1 MRSLRARHAGAW
13 LALLCGTSLT
23 SPLLA
28 QPTAADKAL
37 AEGLFQ
43 DGKRLMDEGKLQEA
57 CPKLAESQRVDPTV
71 GTLLNLA
78 VCHEKEGKTASAW
91 AEFTEAS
98 SLAASA
104 GQQDRAQFAAKR
116 ASELEARLTRL
127 VLDAAQATQTAPAM
141 TITLNGKELS
151 AAAAAGSG
159 IPVDPGTATIEAK
172 APGKQPWSQRVTLD
186 PGPST
191 TRVTIPPLA
200 DVAVQAA
207 KAAPPAPPRP
217 PPARPEA
224 ARPEATGN
232 PMRALGFV
240 AGGVGIAG
248 LGVGAVF
255 GVLTIQKAGDV
266 EEGCSGSFRCSRAD
280 VEANESARTKAMV
293 SNIAIGAGLACLGAG
308 VAMVL
313 MSPRSPEQ
321 AAAVERVWVAPSVA
335 SDGGRVVL
343 GGHW

>member
-28 QPTAADKAL
+28 QPAAADKAL

-43 DGKRLMDEGKLQEA
+43 DGKKLMDEGKLQEA

-116 ASELEARLTRL
+116 ASELEAKLTRL
-127 VLDAAQATQTAPAM
+127 VLDAAQATQAAPAM

-151 AAAAAGSG
+151 AAAATGSG

-172 APGKQPWSQRVTLD
+172 APGKQPWSHRVTLD

-200 DVAVQAA
+200 DVAVQEA
-207 KAAPPAPPRP
+207 KAAPPAPP
-217 PPARPEA
+217 PARPEA
-224 ARPEATGN
+224 AKPEATGN

-248 LGVGAVF
+248 IGVGAVF
-255 GVLTIQKAGDV
+255 GVLTIKKAGDV

-280 VEANESARTKAMV
+280 VEANESARTTAMV
-293 SNIAIGAGLACLGAG
+293 SNIALGAGLVCLGAG

-321 AAAVERVWVAPSVA
+321 AATGERVWVAPSVA

>member
-1 MRSLRARHAGAW
+1 MRLFRARHAGAW

-43 DGKRLMDEGKLQEA
+43 DGKKLMDEGKLQEA
-57 CPKLAESQRVDPTV
+57 CLKLAESQRVDPSV

-98 SLAASA
+98 SLAAGA
-104 GQQDRAQFAAKR
+104 GQQDRAQFATKR

-127 VLDAAQATQTAPAM
+127 VLEVTQAAPEM
-141 TITLNGKELS
+141 VITLNGKELS
-151 AAAAAGSG
+151 AAAAGGSG

-186 PGPST
+186 PGPAT
-191 TRVTIPPLA
+191 TRVTIPLLA
-200 DVAVQAA
+200 DAAAQKVA

-217 PPARPEA
+217 PSARPEA
-224 ARPEATGN
+224 ARPKATGT
-232 PMRALGFV
+232 PMRTLGFV

-255 GVLTIQKAGDV
+255 GVLTIQKAADV
-266 EEGCSGSFRCSRAD
+266 EEGCGGSFRCSRSD
-280 VEANESARTKAMV
+280 VETNESARTTAMV
-293 SNIAIGAGLACLGAG
+293 SNIALGAGLVCLGAG

-313 MSPRSPEQ
+313 MSPRPPEK
-321 AAAVERVWVAPSVA
+321 AAAVEGVWVAPSVA
-335 SDGGRVVL
+335 SEGGSVVL